1 MGCSHDACFTTCYGW
16 YIDERGWFISYI
28 FRVHYHHHE
37 LAITTVI
44 KWEFIIWITT
54 PGLRSSIQ
62 LKLYRYSQL
71 FTTSLHHKMQSNGP
85 SAIAWPWDI
94 WKGFVC
100 PKTCMS
106 QIQLLSLL
114 CWTKFWAIPQY
125 KCILWCQISHIC
137 VKTTKWYTDISHR
150 NNYYISI
157 KQWVVWYKRRADT
170 CRFTYKSI
178 FLSPHHCLYSVII
191 LYVRCW
197 CGRYGFPQIK
207 LT

>member
-54 PGLRSSIQ
+54 PGLRSLIQ

-94 WKGFVC
+94 WECFVS

-106 QIQLLSLL
+106 QIKLLSLL
-114 CWTKFWAIPQY
+114 CWTKFWAILSTSVY
-125 KCILWCQISHIC
+125 CDAKYHIY
-137 VKTTKWYTDISHR
+137 VL
-150 NNYYISI
+150 
-157 KQWVVWYKRRADT
+157 RRRSGIPIYHT
-170 CRFTYKSI
+170 ETI
-178 FLSPHHCLYSVII
+178 II
-191 LYVRCW
+191 LASNN
-197 CGRYGFPQIK
+197 G
-207 LT
+207 